1 MTTAVANPPDQS
13 LRQFLVYSII
23 MHASLAVVMVVSAYI
38 QFRDNRWGGVGGD
51 LGGTKVTLVSAPAA
65 GIPMPKESVV
75 KDSKAVD
82 PTKGLYKEEPPKPPE
97 PKTDATKIPK
107 FEKEKPLPP
116 SRPSRTLENKTP
128 IPDNAVRYGKGG
140 NPDLPSGYSQTPGS
154 GSPGGTVQ
162 GQGNTDFTTRYGWY
176 IAGAKRRVAP
186 NWNVLFL
193 DPSVRNSQTLHCV
206 ISFTIMHDGS
216 VKNLRIAQSSGNS
229 SWDNS
234 GLRAIQSS
242 TPFPPLPNDWAS
254 PDVSVLWDFPDR
266 EGP

>member
-1 MTTAVANPPDQS
+1 MTTALANPDDLN
-13 LRQFLVYSII
+13 LRRFLVYSVVL
-23 MHASLAVVMVVSAYI
+23 HASMAIAIALSAFL
-38 QFRDNRWGGVGGD
+38 QHRGNAWGGVGGS
-51 LGGTKVTLVSAPAA
+51 LGGTKVNLVSSA

-75 KDSKAVD
+75 TESKAVD

-107 FEKEKPLPP
+107 FEKAKPLPP
-116 SRPSRTLENKTP
+116 SRPSSTLEHKTP
-128 IPDNAVRYGKGG
+128 IPNNAVRYGKRG
-140 NPDLPSGYSQTPGS
+140 NRVLPSGYSQTPGS

-206 ISFTIMHDGS
+206 ISFTIMRDGS

-242 TPFPPLPNDWAS
+242 TPFPPLPNDWA
-254 PDVSVLWDFPDR
+254 
-266 EGP
+266 